1 MTQKQY
7 RGSIKRR
14 LTLMILLVTLITG
27 TVGYSGFVYWNMK
40 SQYDKTIELSR
51 TVAKVLSQDIAKLI
65 LLKKVAVAADITS
78 KLKSFD
84 NIDSMVLYKTDKKA
98 VFQYSK
104 DNKNFEAKPLKN
116 DFERINSIKNNLL
129 KLYVDATYQ
138 GTKLGVVE
146 LNFKVKTLGDVVKR
160 DIPILISISIILL
173 LLSFALANFFAKRFT
188 KPILKLVSFLS
199 KIDIIDSLK
208 NRAKTNEDN
217 EIGKLYDEI
226 NYMLQRIENSQKAE
240 KIAAAAFETR
250 SGMMITD
257 AKERI
262 LQVNKAFTKISGY
275 EKEEVI
281 GKTPN
286 VLRSGYQDE
295 NFYKEMKEK
304 LNKYNHWS
312 GEIYNKHKDGTIF
325 PEHLTIQAV
334 LDDDLN
340 VIYYVA
346 SFIDLTIQ
354 KETEAK
360 VEYLKQYDSLTGL
373 ANKEMLLNEIQTHL
387 DKKEQFR
394 WGLLLCFD
402 LKDFKM
408 INDAYGYSVGDKVLE
423 VITSKIKK
431 IFSDASII
439 ARIAADEFAVWF
451 PHIHEHK
458 NQASIEAKLLTEFL
472 ISTLSEQIKIEDKTI
487 NPIIYA
493 GLSIYNKNCN
503 NANKLLKQADTALHQ
518 AKKEEKS
525 FSYFDKQAQSMA
537 QNHLDT
543 YSQLIKAIK
552 EKHFKLYYQ
561 LQYDDENRVY
571 GAEALIRWIH
581 PEEGMIPPD
590 TFIPTAEKTGLI
602 IPIGSWVIKTA
613 CKQLE
618 TWQKSKETSN
628 WVIAINISA
637 KQFLEEDFVSVIEKY
652 LKQYNVKSN
661 LLKVELTESILAK
674 SLEEVKDKM
683 LKIKELGVQVSLD
696 DFGTGYSSLQY
707 LRELPLNQIKIDR
720 SFVNNILENKADEA
734 IVKSILLFAEALDLQ
749 VVAEGIETKEQ
760 YDFLVSLGCKLFQ
773 GYYFA
778 KPVKIEE
785 IDSFSK

>member
-1 MTQKQY
+1 MTKKQY

-14 LTLMILLVTLITG
+14 LTFIILLVNLITG
-27 TVGYSGFVYWNMK
+27 IVGYSSFVYWNMK
-40 SQYDKTIELSR
+40 SQQIKTIELSR
-51 TVAKVLSQDIAKLI
+51 TVAKVLSQDIAKLV
-65 LLKKVAVAADITS
+65 LLKEVAVAADITS
-78 KLKSFD
+78 KLKSFED
-84 NIDSMVLYKTDKKA
+84 IDFMVLYKNDKKPI
-98 VFQYSK
+98 FQYSK
-104 DNKNFEAKPLKN
+104 VNKNFEAKPLPNEYKKIN
-116 DFERINSIKNNLL
+116 DIEEKHL
-129 KLYVDATYQ
+129 KLYVDAKYQ

-146 LNFKVKTLGDVVKR
+146 LNFKVKNLADIVKR
-160 DIPILISISIILL
+160 DIPILITISFVLL
-173 LLSFALANFFAKRFT
+173 LLSFALADFFAKRFT

-226 NYMLQRIENSQKAE
+226 NYMLQRIENSQKVE
-240 KIAAAAFETR
+240 KIAAAAFETK

-257 AKERI
+257 ANERI
-262 LQVNKAFTKISGY
+262 LQVNKAFTKISGF

-281 GKTPN
+281 GKTPSI
-286 VLRSGYQDE
+286 LRSGYQDE

-304 LNKYNHWS
+304 LNEYNHWS
-312 GEIYNKHKDGTIF
+312 GEIYNKHKDGTIY

-334 LDDDLN
+334 LDDESNL
-340 VIYYVA
+340 IYYVA

-373 ANKEMLLNEIQTHL
+373 ANKEMLLNEIQSHL
-387 DKKEQFR
+387 DKKQQYR
-394 WGLLLCFD
+394 WGLLICFD

-408 INDAYGYSVGDKVLE
+408 INDAYGYSIGDKVLE
-423 VITSKIKK
+423 SITLKTKK
-431 IFSDASII
+431 IFNDASMI
-439 ARIAADEFAVWF
+439 ARVTGDEFAVWF

-458 NQASIEAKLLTEFL
+458 NQASIEAKLLAEFL
-472 ISTLSEQIKIEDKTI
+472 VTTLSEEIQIEDKTI
-487 NPIIYA
+487 NPIVYA
-493 GLSIYNKNCN
+493 GLSIYNKNCKD
-503 NANKLLKQADTALHQ
+503 ANELLIQADSALHQ
-518 AKKEEKS
+518 AKKEEKR
-525 FSYFDKQAQSMA
+525 FSYFDKQAQNMA

-543 YSQLIKAIK
+543 YSQLIKAI
-552 EKHFKLYYQ
+552 EEEHFKLYYQ
-561 LQYDDENRVY
+561 LQYDDENQVY

-581 PEEGMIPPD
+581 PEEGMISPD
-590 TFIPTAEKTGLI
+590 AFIPTAEKTGLI

-618 TWQKSKETSN
+618 TWQKAKETSN

-637 KQFLEEDFVSVIEKY
+637 KQFLEEDFIDTIKKY
-652 LKQYNVKSN
+652 IKQYKVNAN
-661 LLKVELTESILAK
+661 LLKIELTESILAK
-674 SLEEVKDKM
+674 SLDEVKDKM
-683 LKIKELGVQVSLD
+683 LKIKKLGVQISLD

-720 SFVNNILENKADEA
+720 SFVSNILDNKADEA

-749 VVAEGIETKEQ
+749 VVAEGIETKKQ

-773 GYYFA
+773 GFYFA
-778 KPVKIEE
+778 KPEKIEN
-785 IDSFSK
+785 INTNK

>member
-1 MTQKQY
+1 MTKKHY

-27 TVGYSGFVYWNMK
+27 IVGYSSFVYWNMK
-40 SQYDKTIELSR
+40 SQQTKTIELSR
-51 TVAKVLSQDIAKLI
+51 TVAKILSQDIAKLV
-65 LLKKVAVAADITS
+65 LLKEIAVAADITS

-84 NIDSMVLYKTDKKA
+84 NIDSMILYKLDNKA
-98 VFQYSK
+98 IFQY
-104 DNKNFEAKPLKN
+104 NKNNKDLEVKPLPN
-116 DFERINSIKNNLL
+116 DYKKVNDIKDNLL
-129 KLYVDATYQ
+129 KLYADARYQ

-146 LNFKVKTLGDVVKR
+146 LNFKVKNLSDIVKR
-160 DIPILISISIILL
+160 DIPILITISLVLL
-173 LLSFALANFFAKRFT
+173 LLSFVLANFFAKRFT
-188 KPILKLVSFLS
+188 EPILKLVSFLS

-208 NRAKTNEDN
+208 NRAKTKEDN

-226 NYMLQRIENSQKAE
+226 NYMLQRIENSQKVE

-257 AKERI
+257 ANEII

-281 GKTPN
+281 GKTPSI
-286 VLRSGYQDE
+286 LRSGYQDE
-295 NFYKEMKEK
+295 NFYKEMKKK
-304 LNKYNHWS
+304 LHKYNHWS
-312 GEIYNKHKDGTIF
+312 GEIYNKHKDGTIY

-387 DKKEQFR
+387 NKKQQFR
-394 WGLLLCFD
+394 WGLLICFD
-402 LKDFKM
+402 LRDFKI
-408 INDAYGYSVGDKVLE
+408 INDAYGYSIGDKVLE
-423 VITSKIKK
+423 AITLKTKK
-431 IFSDASII
+431 IFNDASMI
-439 ARIAADEFAVWF
+439 ARVTGDEFAVWF

-458 NQASIEAKLLTEFL
+458 NQASIEAKLLAEFL
-472 ISTLSEQIKIEDKTI
+472 VNTLSEEIKIEDKTI
-487 NPIIYA
+487 NPMVYA
-493 GLSIYNKNCN
+493 GLSIYNKNCKG
-503 NANKLLKQADTALHQ
+503 ANELLKQADSALHQ
-518 AKKEEKS
+518 AKKEEKR
-525 FSYFDKQAQSMA
+525 FSYFDKQAQNMA

-543 YSQLIKAIK
+543 YSQLIKAID
-552 EKHFKLYYQ
+552 EEHFELFYQ
-561 LQYDDENRVY
+561 LQYDDENHVY

-581 PEEGMIPPD
+581 PEEGIIPPD
-590 TFIPTAEKTGLI
+590 SFIPIAEKTGLI

-618 TWQKSKETSN
+618 TWQKAKETSN

-637 KQFLEEDFVSVIEKY
+637 KQFLEEDFIDTIKMY
-652 LKQYNVKSN
+652 IKQYKVNAN

-683 LKIKELGVQVSLD
+683 LKIKKLGVQVSLD

-720 SFVNNILENKADEA
+720 SFVSNILENKADEA
-734 IVKSILLFAEALDLQ
+734 IVKSILLFAEALNLQ
-749 VVAEGIETKEQ
+749 VVAEGVETKEQ
-760 YDFLVSLGCKLFQ
+760 YKFLVNLGCKLFQ

-778 KPVKIEE
+778 KPERIEN
-785 IDSFSK
+785 ISTNK